1 MNAAITATELSPVQV
16 EVIGSAL
23 ESICD
28 EMGEALVKTSYSP
41 NIKERRDCTTGIFNT
56 HGELLAQ
63 AEHIPMHLG
72 SLMGIVNAITE
83 RYPLADIQ
91 DGDSFVGNDPHIGG
105 GTHLPD
111 IVLVTPIFVGGS
123 LAGWATNLA
132 HHSDYAERGHEHIF
146 QEGLRIPPVRFLRD
160 WQYVPEVMDLIL
172 TNMQVPAERVAD
184 FNAQVAAN
192 RLGVARFRE
201 ICDKY
206 GQATI
211 EAAGQQLLDY
221 TERKVRAGIR
231 EVPNG
236 RYHFTDTFDCN
247 EVKEQLQL
255 SVVMTVSDEQL
266 QFDFTAPP
274 QVRASINM
282 VNTALL
288 ATVYYAAKT
297 VVGPD
302 IPANGG
308 LGRAITVNAPL
319 GSVVNCV
326 APAAVNGRIQ
336 LCQRVVDLVHGALA
350 QAVPT
355 RVIAASNGAVTGT
368 QFSGID
374 PRNGRYYVYLETIGG
389 GYGAGCA
396 YDGLDGVQAH
406 MTNTSNLPVEGLETE
421 YPLFVEHYA
430 LVDGSGGEGE
440 HRGGMGIHRQ
450 LRVEH
455 DDCQCEV
462 GMSRMVSNP
471 WGLLGGTGGQSAR
484 LEKNGVIVPTGDVVY
499 LAYGDSIG
507 AFTAGG
513 GGYGAPANRPR
524 EAVDRDLREERIDAH
539 TAKTVYGVVAED
551 EPALRQAQGTVG
563 QAQGTVPG

>member
-1 MNAAITATELSPVQV
+1 MSATASELTPVQV

-41 NIKERRDCTTGIFNT
+41 NIKERRDCTTGIFNAG
-56 HGELLAQ
+56 GELLAQ

-72 SLMGIVNAITE
+72 SLMGIVNAITD
-83 RYPLADIQ
+83 RYALEDIR

-111 IVLVTPIFVGGS
+111 IVLVTPIFVEGA

-160 WQYVPEVMDLIL
+160 WTYVPEVMDLIL

-201 ICDKY
+201 ISEKY
-206 GQATI
+206 GPATI
-211 EAAGQQLLDY
+211 EAAGQELLDY

-236 RYHFTDTFDCN
+236 RYRFSDTFDCN
-247 EVKEQLQL
+247 ELDEQLQL
-255 SVVMTVSDEQL
+255 SVVMTVSDEHL
-266 QFDFTAPP
+266 DFEFTAPE

-282 VNTALL
+282 VETALL

-308 LGRAITVNAPL
+308 LGRAISVSAPR
-319 GSVVNCV
+319 GSVLNCV

-350 QAVPT
+350 DAVPS

-368 QFSGID
+368 QFSGTD
-374 PRNGRYYVYLETIGG
+374 PRTGRYYVYLETIGG

-406 MTNTSNLPVEGLETE
+406 MTNTSNLPVEALESE
-421 YPLFVEHYA
+421 YPLFVERYA
-430 LVDGSGGEGE
+430 LIDGSGGEGE

-450 LRVEH
+450 VRVEH

-462 GMSRMVSNP
+462 GMSRMLSRP
-471 WGLLGGTGGQSAR
+471 WGLLGGTAGQSAR
-484 LEKNGVIVPTGDVVY
+484 LEKNGVVVPTGDVVH
-499 LAYGDSIG
+499 LSRGDSIS
-507 AFTAGG
+507 AITAGG
-513 GGYGAPANRPR
+513 GGYGDPANRPKD
-524 EAVDRDLREERIDAH
+524 VVLRDLREERIDSS
-539 TAKTVYGVVAED
+539 TAERIYGVTND
-551 EPALRQAQGTVG
+551 ENSGGAA
-563 QAQGTVPG
+563 

>member
-1 MNAAITATELSPVQV
+1 MSATAPELTPVQV

-41 NIKERRDCTTGIFNT
+41 NIKERRDCTTGIFNAG
-56 HGELLAQ
+56 GELLAQ

-72 SLMGIVNAITE
+72 SLMGIVNAITD
-83 RYPLADIQ
+83 RYALEDIR

-111 IVLVTPIFVGGS
+111 IVLVTPIFVEGA

-132 HHSDYAERGHEHIF
+132 HHSDYAERGHQHIF
-146 QEGLRIPPVRFLRD
+146 QEGLRIPPVRFLRE
-160 WQYVPEVMDLIL
+160 WTYIPEVMDLIL

-201 ICDKY
+201 ISEKY
-206 GQATI
+206 GRATI
-211 EAAGQQLLDY
+211 EAAGQELLDY

-231 EVPNG
+231 DVPNG
-236 RYHFTDTFDCN
+236 RYRFSDTFDCN
-247 EVKEQLQL
+247 ELDEQLQL
-255 SVVMTVSDEQL
+255 SVVMTVSDDQL
-266 QFDFTAPP
+266 HFEFTAPE

-282 VNTALL
+282 VETALL

-308 LGRAITVNAPL
+308 LGRAISVSAPL
-319 GSVVNCV
+319 GSVLNCV

-350 QAVPT
+350 EAAPS

-368 QFSGID
+368 QFSGTD
-374 PRNGRYYVYLETIGG
+374 PRTGRYYVYLETIGG

-396 YDGLDGVQAH
+396 FDGLDGVQAH
-406 MTNTSNLPVEGLETE
+406 MTNTSNLPVEALESE
-421 YPLFVEHYA
+421 YPLFVERYS
-430 LVDGSGGEGE
+430 LIDGSGGEGE

-450 LRVEH
+450 VRVEH
-455 DDCQCEV
+455 DGCQCEV
-462 GMSRMVSNP
+462 GMSRMLSRP
-471 WGLLGGTGGQSAR
+471 WGLLGGMSGESAR
-484 LEKNGVIVPTGDVVY
+484 LEKNGVVVPTGDVVH
-499 LAYGDSIG
+499 LSHGDSIS
-507 AFTAGG
+507 AITAGG
-513 GGYGAPANRPR
+513 GGYGDPANRPKD
-524 EAVDRDLREERIDAH
+524 AVARDLREERIDAV
-539 TAKTVYGVVAED
+539 TAERVYGLTSDDA
-551 EPALRQAQGTVG
+551 AGGA
-563 QAQGTVPG
+563 A

>member
-1 MNAAITATELSPVQV
+1 MTATAPELTPVQV

-41 NIKERRDCTTGIFNT
+41 NIKERRDCTTGIFNAG
-56 HGELLAQ
+56 GELLAQ

-72 SLMGIVNAITE
+72 SLMGIVNAITD
-83 RYPLADIQ
+83 RYALEDIH

-111 IVLVTPIFVGGS
+111 IVLVTPIFVEGA

-160 WQYVPEVMDLIL
+160 WTYVPEVMDLIL

-201 ICDKY
+201 ISEKY
-206 GQATI
+206 GPATI
-211 EAAGQQLLDY
+211 EAAGQELLDY

-231 EVPNG
+231 DVPNG
-236 RYHFTDTFDCN
+236 RYRFSDTFDCN
-247 EVKEQLQL
+247 ELDEQLQL

-266 QFDFTAPP
+266 HFEFTAPE

-282 VNTALL
+282 VETALL

-308 LGRAITVNAPL
+308 LGRAISVSAPF
-319 GSVVNCV
+319 GSVLNCV

-350 QAVPT
+350 DAVPS

-368 QFSGID
+368 QFSGTD
-374 PRNGRYYVYLETIGG
+374 PRTGRYYVYLETIGG

-396 YDGLDGVQAH
+396 FDGLDGVQAH
-406 MTNTSNLPVEGLETE
+406 MTNTSNLPVEALESE
-421 YPLFVEHYA
+421 YPLFVERYS
-430 LVDGSGGEGE
+430 LIDGSGGEGE

-450 LRVEH
+450 VRVEH

-462 GMSRMVSNP
+462 GMSRMLSRP
-471 WGLLGGTGGQSAR
+471 WGLLGGTAGQSAR
-484 LEKNGVIVPTGDVVY
+484 LEKNGVVVPTGDVV
-499 LAYGDSIG
+499 LLSRGDSIS
-507 AFTAGG
+507 AITAGG
-513 GGYGAPANRPR
+513 GGYGDPARRPKDVV
-524 EAVDRDLREERIDAH
+524 ARDLREERIDAA
-539 TAKTVYGVVAED
+539 TAARVYGVTGD
-551 EPALRQAQGTVG
+551 ETAGGPA
-563 QAQGTVPG
+563 

>member
-1 MNAAITATELSPVQV
+1 MNDAAALLSPVQV

-41 NIKERRDCTTGIFNT
+41 NIKERRDCTTGIFNAG
-56 HGELLAQ
+56 GELLAQ

-72 SLMGIVNAITE
+72 SLMGIVNAITD
-83 RYPLADIQ
+83 RYELSDIR
-91 DGDSFVGNDPHIGG
+91 DGDSFLGNDPHIGG

-111 IVLVTPIFVGGS
+111 IVLVTPIFVDDA
-123 LAGWATNLA
+123 LVGWATNLA

-146 QEGLRIPPVRFLRD
+146 QEGLRIPPVRFLRG
-160 WQYVPEVMDLIL
+160 WTYVPEVMDLVL
-172 TNMQVPAERVAD
+172 TNMQVPNERVAD

-201 ICDKY
+201 ICAKY
-206 GQATI
+206 GTETI
-211 EAAGQQLLDY
+211 GRAGQELLDY

-236 RYHFTDTFDCN
+236 RYRFVDQFDCN
-247 EVKEQLQL
+247 EIDEQLEL
-255 SVVMTVSDEQL
+255 AVVMTVSDEQL
-266 QFDFTAPP
+266 HFEFTAPP

-282 VNTALL
+282 VRTALL

-308 LGRAITVNAPL
+308 LGRAISVDAPL
-319 GSVVNCV
+319 GSVLNCV

-350 QAVPT
+350 DAVPT

-374 PRNGRYYVYLETIGG
+374 PRDGRYYVYLETIGG

-396 YDGLDGVQAH
+396 FDGLDGVQAH
-406 MTNTSNLPVEGLETE
+406 MTNTSNLPVEGLESE
-421 YPLFVEHYA
+421 YPLFVERYE
-430 LVDGSGGEGE
+430 LISGSGGEGE

-450 LRVEH
+450 VRVEH
-455 DDCQCEV
+455 DGCQCEV
-462 GMSRMVSNP
+462 GMSRMVSRP
-471 WGLLGGTGGQSAR
+471 WGLLGGTAGASAR
-484 LEKNGVIVPTGDVVY
+484 LERNGVVVPTGDVVK
-499 LAYGDSIG
+499 LDRGDTVS

-513 GGYGAPANRPR
+513 GGYGEPRRRPAV
-524 EAVDRDLREERIDAH
+524 EIDRDIREERIDLTTAVAVYAH
-539 TAKTVYGVVAED
+539 SGEAPDLATGASS
-551 EPALRQAQGTVG
+551 
-563 QAQGTVPG
+563 

>member
-1 MNAAITATELSPVQV
+1 MTSPPGLTPVQV

-41 NIKERRDCTTGIFNT
+41 NIKERRDCTTSIFNAS
-56 HGELLAQ
+56 GESLAQ

-72 SLMGIVNAITE
+72 SLMGIVNAITD
-83 RYPLADIQ
+83 RYPVEDIQ

-111 IVLVTPIFVGGS
+111 IVLVTPIFIDGS

-160 WQYVPEVMDLIL
+160 WAYVPEVLDMIL

-192 RLGVARFRE
+192 RLGVNRFRE
-201 ICDKY
+201 ICMKH
-206 GQATI
+206 GTATI
-211 EAAGQQLLDY
+211 DEAGRELLAY
-221 TERKVRAGIR
+221 TERKVRAGIE

-236 RYHFTDTFDCN
+236 QYRFADTFDCN
-247 EVKEQLQL
+247 EIEARFDL
-255 SVVMTVSDEQL
+255 SVVMTVTDNSMHFE
-266 QFDFTAPP
+266 FDGPP

-282 VNTALL
+282 VRTALL
-288 ATVYYAAKT
+288 ATVHYAAKT

-308 LGRAITVNAPL
+308 LGRAITANAPL
-319 GSVVNCV
+319 GSVLNCV

-350 QAVPT
+350 QAVPD

-368 QFSGID
+368 QFSGTD
-374 PRNGRYYVYLETIGG
+374 PRSGRYYVYLETIGG
-389 GYGAGCA
+389 GYGGGCA
-396 YDGLDGVQAH
+396 HDGLDGVQAH
-406 MTNTSNLPVEGLETE
+406 MTNTSNLPVEGLELE
-421 YPLFVEHYA
+421 YPLFVERYE
-430 LVDGSGGEGE
+430 LVNGSGGAGE
-440 HRGGMGIHRQ
+440 YRGGLGIHR
-450 LRVEH
+450 RVRIEH

-462 GMSRMVSNP
+462 GMSRMLSEP
-471 WGLLGGTGGQSAR
+471 WGLRGGMPGVSAR
-484 LEKNGVIVPTGDVVY
+484 MEKNDVVVPTGDMVR
-499 LAYGDSIG
+499 LERGDSIG
-507 AFTAGG
+507 VYTAGG
-513 GGYGAPANRPR
+513 GGYGEPKYRPR
-524 EAVDRDLREERIDAH
+524 DAVDRDVREGRLATEDA
-539 TAKTVYGVVAED
+539 ASAYAWSPEGA
-551 EPALRQAQGTVG
+551 PS
-563 QAQGTVPG
+563 

>member
-1 MNAAITATELSPVQV
+1 MTATAPELTPVQV

-41 NIKERRDCTTGIFNT
+41 NIKERRDCTTGIFNAG
-56 HGELLAQ
+56 GELLAQ

-72 SLMGIVNAITE
+72 SLMGIVNAITD
-83 RYPLADIQ
+83 RYALEDIH

-111 IVLVTPIFVGGS
+111 IVLVTPIFVEGA

-160 WQYVPEVMDLIL
+160 WTYVPEVMDLIL

-201 ICDKY
+201 ISEKY
-206 GQATI
+206 GPATI
-211 EAAGQQLLDY
+211 EAAGQELLDY

-236 RYHFTDTFDCN
+236 RYRFSDVFDCN
-247 EVKEQLQL
+247 ELDEQLQL
-255 SVVMTVSDEQL
+255 SVVMTVSDEEL
-266 QFDFTAPP
+266 HFEFTAPE

-282 VNTALL
+282 VETALL

-308 LGRAITVNAPL
+308 LGRAISVSAPL
-319 GSVVNCV
+319 GSVLNCV

-350 QAVPT
+350 DAVPS

-368 QFSGID
+368 QFSGTD
-374 PRNGRYYVYLETIGG
+374 PRTGRYYVYLETIGG

-396 YDGLDGVQAH
+396 FDGLDGVQAH
-406 MTNTSNLPVEGLETE
+406 MTNTSNLPVEALESE
-421 YPLFVEHYA
+421 YPLFVERYS
-430 LVDGSGGEGE
+430 LIDGSGGEGE

-450 LRVEH
+450 VRVEH

-462 GMSRMVSNP
+462 GMSRMLSRP
-471 WGLLGGTGGQSAR
+471 WGLLGGTAGQSAR
-484 LEKNGVIVPTGDVVY
+484 LEKNGVVVPTGDVV
-499 LAYGDSIG
+499 LLSRGDSIS
-507 AFTAGG
+507 AITAGG
-513 GGYGAPANRPR
+513 GGYGDPARRPKDVV
-524 EAVDRDLREERIDAH
+524 ARDLREERIDAA
-539 TAKTVYGVVAED
+539 TAARVYGVSGD
-551 EPALRQAQGTVG
+551 ETVG
-563 QAQGTVPG
+563 GDA